1 MTSDLGKDLQGLF
14 DRLRSGEPVL
24 GRIVSTQALI
34 WYEGDEGE
42 LDVHRFTDFCDRAGK
57 LALELLDLRGQELID
72 AWINGIC
79 DIEAGY
85 DPQKPG
91 LLERIDY
98 EEIVRHYLNGGTVF
112 GMSKNIQDQIDALI
126 EQDKLVLLNKAARRR
141 LEKHGE

>member
-1 MTSDLGKDLQGLF
+1 MTSDLGEDLQGLF

-24 GRIVSTQALI
+24 GRIVSRQALI
-34 WYEGDEGE
+34 WYEGDEGD
-42 LDVHRFTDFCDRAGK
+42 LDVHRFTDFCDRASK

-85 DPQKPG
+85 DPQKPA

-126 EQDKLVLLNKAARRR
+126 KQDKLVLLNEAARRR
-141 LEKHGE
+141 LEK

>member
-1 MTSDLGKDLQGLF
+1 MTSDLGEDLQELF
-14 DRLRSGEPVL
+14 GRLRSGEPVL
-24 GRIVSTQALI
+24 GRIVRTHGLI
-34 WYEGDEGE
+34 WYEGDEGD
-42 LDVHRFTDFCDRAGK
+42 LDVHRFTDFCDRASK

-85 DPQKPG
+85 DPQKPA

-126 EQDKLVLLNKAARRR
+126 KQDKLVLLNEAARRR
-141 LEKHGE
+141 LEK